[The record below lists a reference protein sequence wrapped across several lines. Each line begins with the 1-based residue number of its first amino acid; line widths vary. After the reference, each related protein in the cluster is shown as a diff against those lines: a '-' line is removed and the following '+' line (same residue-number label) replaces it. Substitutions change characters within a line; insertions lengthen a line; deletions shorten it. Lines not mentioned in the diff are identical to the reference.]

1 MTDVSPQMKLLEEL
15 LSGQRLAVLSTH
27 SKGQPYSNLVAF
39 AATQGLKDILFATT
53 RATRKFDNITEDSR
67 VAMLIDNRSNQVE
80 DFHDAAAVTATGTAE
95 ELKGE
100 NREKYVEIYLNKH
113 PYMKEFVM
121 SPTCALLRVTVDKY
135 YLVTQFQKVMVLSPK

>member
-1 MTDVSPQMKLLEEL
+1 MTDVSPHMKRLEEL
-15 LSGQRLAVLSTH
+15 LAGQRLAVLSTH
-27 SKGQPYSNLVAF
+27 SKGQPYSSLVAF
-39 AATQGLKDILFATT
+39 ASTQGLKHLLFATT

-95 ELKGE
+95 ELKGKD
-100 NREKYVEIYLNKH
+100 REKYLEIYLNKH

-135 YLVTQFQKVMVLSPK
+135 YLVTQFQKVMLLSPK